1 MGKISLSHSI
11 IDKNIYKIQFTSVF
25 GDRRVKKVKNIN
37 ETVEEKNISERDEF
51 GEDTAVCNKY
61 HGEEWGLVLG
71 AREHKQEG
79 KGGIR
84 SESAVG
90 ETSR

>member
-1 MGKISLSHSI
+1 M
-11 IDKNIYKIQFTSVF
+11 
-25 GDRRVKKVKNIN
+25 
-37 ETVEEKNISERDEF
+37 RDEF
-51 GEDTAVCNKY
+51 GEDTVVCNKY

-71 AREHKQEG
+71 AREHKQEEKG
-79 KGGIR
+79 KIR